1 MLSDILGAY
10 EPQWQA
16 PLRGLPE
23 AGSLAQMV
31 LTAWTVMR
39 LVAVRLLEEALT
51 LRAPPPPPW
60 PHCGQWGRRLQSK
73 GFRPRM
79 VRTLLGELHWR
90 RREGRCP
97 QGCAGVQVAP

>member
-16 PLRGLPE
+16 PLRRLPE
-23 AGSLAQMV
+23 AESLAQMV
-31 LTAWTVMR
+31 LAAWTVMR
-39 LVAVRLLEEALT
+39 LVAVRLLEDGLT
-51 LRAPPPPPW
+51 LRAPQPPPW
-60 PHCGQWGRRLQSK
+60 PPCGQCGRRLQSK

-79 VRTLLGELHWR
+79 VRTLVGELRWR

-97 QGCAGVQVAP
+97 HGCAGVQVAP